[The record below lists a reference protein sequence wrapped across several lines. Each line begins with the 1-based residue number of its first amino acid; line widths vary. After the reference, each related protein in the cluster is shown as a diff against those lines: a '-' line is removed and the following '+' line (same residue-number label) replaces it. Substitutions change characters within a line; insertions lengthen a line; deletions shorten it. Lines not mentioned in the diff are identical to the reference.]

1 MGYIE
6 TVRDFVVQNF
16 LFGDGKLLKDDT
28 SFLKQGIIDSTGIL
42 ELVLFIEQTYNI
54 KIEDEE
60 LIPENLDSLR
70 NIVCFLERKL
80 SGNPPHSQSSTQQ
93 TSQKRGN

>member
-1 MGYIE
+1 VI
-6 TVRDFVVQNF
+6 QNF

-28 SFLKQGIIDSTGIL
+28 SFLKQGIVDSTGIL
-42 ELVLFIEQTYNI
+42 ELVLFLEQTYDI

-70 NIVCFLERKL
+70 NIARFIDRKL
-80 SGNPPHSQSSTQQ
+80 SCNPPHSRSTTQQ
-93 TSQKRGN
+93 TSQQVR